1 MIDIH
6 APHETVHTWRDFF
19 IHIATIVVGLII
31 AIGLEQ
37 TVEAIHHQHQR
48 DELTGQM
55 REEAQ
60 QNLPVI
66 RESISRLQLQRAYI
80 QSLESALLSGKVAGT
95 DVSVAAVA
103 PQGGSGIFISP
114 SRGTWATAQAAGLVA
129 LLPQDQAKLYAR
141 LDFEAEEDIREEDA
155 MYDKLQSFLAECRRA
170 GYDHTAT
177 GVSHLSVAHRND
189 LLFQLDQIRS
199 AIENL
204 ILRLSVVEGGDEA
217 IVAGVRSLN
226 GMYPYQD
233 SALSRVRFNSTLG
246 SFYGAQTGT
255 PYKELST
262 RSTNSQ

>member
-6 APHETVHTWRDFF
+6 PPQHGSITRRDFF
-19 IHIATIVVGLII
+19 VHLFIVVLGILI

-37 TVEAIHHQHQR
+37 TVESIHHQHQR
-48 DELTGQM
+48 NELTRQM
-55 REEAQ
+55 REEAK

-66 RESISRLQLQRAYI
+66 RESISRLQLQRVYI
-80 QSLESALLSGKVAGT
+80 QSLESALLSGKVSGT

-129 LLPQDQAKLYAR
+129 LLPQDEAKLYAR

-177 GVSHLSVAHRND
+177 GVSHLTVAHRDD

-204 ILRLSVVEGGDEA
+204 TLRLSVVEGGDEA

-233 SALSRVRFNSTLG
+233 AALSRVRFNSTLG
-246 SFYGAQTGT
+246 GFYGAQTGT

-262 RSTNSQ
+262 RSTNSE